1 MRQWLR
7 LREIWVGLTPDYL
20 ESEDLGTRK
29 RPSDLSF
36 KLKGSQ
42 DRYWVR
48 VIHLTQ
54 KDSVTNGLFQAP
66 LCVTEG
72 NRGGDWVRDWGRG
85 LLTGYRRGGYGR
97 PGVTLGLFLSFWH
110 RRHAILVL
118 WLYGAGGGGYHLNGN
133 HTQLWPEWFNFAI
146 TKSLNATD
154 TQRTNHEAVLNTFR
168 CRIWLILRFFV
179 VFGCTH
185 KAQFSFEEW
194 LFYGVS

>member
-118 WLYGAGGGGYHLNGN
+118 WLYGAGGGGITWMVTTPSYDLNGSIL
-133 HTQLWPEWFNFAI
+133 QLRKVWMRRTHNAQIMKLFWILFAAG
-146 TKSLNATD
+146 S
-154 TQRTNHEAVLNTFR
+154 
-168 CRIWLILRFFV
+168 
-179 VFGCTH
+179 G
-185 KAQFSFEEW
+185 
-194 LFYGVS
+194 